1 MSDRQQ
7 PHLIWTG
14 AVLVGAIALGGVAYW
29 LWTPQGSGAETG
41 APDAGGAG
49 GAPGAATD
57 PAVAAR
63 TAIAAAIKLGEYS
76 EAGRLLADAR
86 NLHGESKALQ
96 TLTARLDLRSGAFRA
111 TLRPIEFR
119 VESYETDQEFDLLFA
134 RVSLGGQLV
143 LATEELLPSFGLG
156 EQGRRANLFTLRTS
170 FDRGAS
176 IELVEKGGM
185 FGSDTVIFGPVPL
198 APLPQIDGGLLE
210 FEDPDAPITR
220 LVVGYRISP
229 FTKGLFPDEVM
240 NEPPTGSTPHEL
252 VLAIRAALDTDR
264 LDLARVIHNRLV
276 ALERDHLDVEF
287 MDNRIRDREETLNR
301 NQQTVHFV
309 VVEAACDPRAKGKP
323 WSSSGSPPS
332 FRTRIEAAGT
342 VVATSSGGP
351 TIPYLVPGEVLDPP
365 EGNVLTVAARGDA
378 PLRLLIDDTSPTFRA
393 RRVGSIDL
401 QLMLSDLPR
410 GTGTLVVE
418 AEPTV
423 LVLPDDEAN
432 RLRRVVLR
440 WTVQR

>member
-1 MSDRQQ
+1 MSDRQS

-14 AVLVGAIALGGVAYW
+14 AVLVGAMALGSVAYW
-29 LWTPQGSGAETG
+29 LWAPQGSGVQTG
-41 APDAGGAG
+41 DPATGGGSGTAS
-49 GAPGAATD
+49 D

-63 TAIAAAIKLGEYS
+63 TAIAAAIELGEFT
-76 EAGRLLADAR
+76 EADRLLAEAR
-86 NLHGESKALQ
+86 SLHGESKALQ
-96 TLTARLDLRSGAFRA
+96 ALTTRLGLRSGAFRA

-134 RVSLGGQLV
+134 RVSLGGQRV

-185 FGSDTVIFGPVPL
+185 FGSDTVIFGPVDL
-198 APLPQIDGGLLE
+198 APLPQVDGGLLE

-229 FTKGLFPDEVM
+229 FTAGLFPDDVLS
-240 NEPPTGSTPHEL
+240 EPPTGSSPDEL
-252 VLAIRAALDTDR
+252 VLAASAALAVDR
-264 LDLARVIHNRLV
+264 LDLARVIHNRLR
-276 ALERDHLDVEF
+276 AIAPEHLDAEF
-287 MDNRIRDREETLNR
+287 MDSRIRRRAETLER
-301 NQQTVHFV
+301 NQLTVHFV
-309 VVEAACDPRAKGKP
+309 VVEAACDPRANGKP

-342 VVATSSGGP
+342 VVATTSGGP
-351 TIPYLVPGEVLDPP
+351 TIPYLVPGETLDPP

-378 PLRLLIDDTSPTFRA
+378 PLTLLIVDTSPTFRA
-393 RRVGSIDL
+393 RKVGSIDL
-401 QLMLSDLPR
+401 ELTLSDLPR